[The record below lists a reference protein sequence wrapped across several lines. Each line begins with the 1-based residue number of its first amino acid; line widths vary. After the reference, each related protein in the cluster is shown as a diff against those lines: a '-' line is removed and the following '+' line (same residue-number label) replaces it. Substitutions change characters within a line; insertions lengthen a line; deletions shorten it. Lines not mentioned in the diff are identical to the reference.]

1 MTGPR
6 LLPLPRAARL
16 LAALAAA
23 AALLLSCWAVPA
35 SADPGGSASP
45 GEGAPGTIVQVTGA
59 GWPAGTS
66 VHLSVCGRL
75 AVNGSV
81 DCDSSGAVTAPVG
94 PDGVVAG
101 GLTIGAPP
109 VDCPCV
115 IRMATPAKADRQV
128 VDVPFTVLG
137 HPTSEVVK
145 DAQPVRVDL
154 VDAELRGGGSWSE
167 LFGWRTRRTLVLTVR
182 NNGPD
187 PVKDAPLVVGWGAG
201 ATADMPLT
209 APPTGAIEPGATA
222 VFRVPVELPPAS
234 YGDFVVGGRFAG
246 QTEFQV
252 SFTTYPYLLFGVNLL
267 ALLALLFG
275 IRAAIRR
282 RRSQTRGAAA
292 PQPPVPAQAAPR
304 SLDRSKLL
312 AHLDGTAR
320 TRDGDTLVIDRT
332 SLVAYLDGPPLVDTG
347 ALDRFL
353 DASPGG
359 SSPTRPLPTAP
370 PASPEGGADEPR

>member
-6 LLPLPRAARL
+6 LPRP
-16 LAALAAA
+16 LAALAGLAA
-23 AALLLSCWAVPA
+23 SAALLLTCLAAPA
-35 SADPGGSASP
+35 SAEPGGSAAP

-66 VHLSVCGRL
+66 VHIAVCGRL

-81 DCDSSGAVTAPVG
+81 DCDAAGAVTAPVG

-115 IRMATPAKADRQV
+115 IRMATPAKADRMI

-145 DAQPVRVDL
+145 DAQPVRIDL

-182 NNGPD
+182 NNAPD
-187 PVKDAPLVVGWGAG
+187 PVKDAPLVVGWGEG
-201 ATADMPLT
+201 ATADMPIT
-209 APPTGAIEPGATA
+209 APPTGTIPPGETAT
-222 VFRVPVELPPAS
+222 FRVPVELPPAS

-252 SFTTYPYLLFGVNLL
+252 AFTTYPYLLFGVNLL
-267 ALLALLFG
+267 ALLALLAG
-275 IRAAIRR
+275 VRAAIRR
-282 RRSQTRGAAA
+282 RRPKTRGAAA
-292 PQPPVPAQAAPR
+292 PQPPASAPAAPR
-304 SLDRSKLL
+304 HLQRSALL
-312 AHLDGTAR
+312 AHLDAAAQ
-320 TRDGDTLVIDRT
+320 RDGDTLVIDRS
-332 SLVAYLDGPPLVDTG
+332 SLLTYLDGPPLLDTA

-353 DASPGG
+353 AVDGD
-359 SSPTRPLPTAP
+359 TTPLPLPSDPST
-370 PASPEGGADEPR
+370 PEGGPDEPR